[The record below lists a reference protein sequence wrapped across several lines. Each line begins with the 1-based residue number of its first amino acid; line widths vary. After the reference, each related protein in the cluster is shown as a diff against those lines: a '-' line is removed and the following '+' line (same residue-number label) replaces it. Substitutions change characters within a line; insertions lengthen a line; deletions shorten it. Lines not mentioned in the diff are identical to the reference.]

1 MTNLCSCSSNNIS
14 LTLFPIWMWRGA
26 LSETCLFENSVV
38 TSALL
43 LAIIT
48 QKGLFCNVWL
58 LFFSWLKNELCG
70 KPTFPYLSC
79 HLSPAANEH
88 SSTVSQFLENS
99 PHFPRHPKS
108 SQCHHCPKLLWNR
121 SFQNFP
127 KCEHVLGCIRIR
139 FILFCFHKKNYA
151 WCIHFDMAILMIFY
165 WWGWDGIYW
174 GYGIA
179 TAVK

>member
-1 MTNLCSCSSNNIS
+1 MTRSSFRNLSFWKQCCHFGSSSCDHNTKKVLFVTSDYFSFHDLRMSSVGS
-14 LTLFPIWMWRGA
+14 LLFHI
-26 LSETCLFENSVV
+26 CLV

-43 LAIIT
+43 LT
-48 QKGLFCNVWL
+48 
-58 LFFSWLKNELCG
+58 
-70 KPTFPYLSC
+70 
-79 HLSPAANEH
+79 
-88 SSTVSQFLENS
+88 STVSQFLENS

-139 FILFCFHKKNYA
+139 FILFLFYFHKKNYA
-151 WCIHFDMAILMIFY
+151 WCIHFDMEILMIFY